1 MSLLS
6 MKRCILFSIFLISSL
21 CKTWANQ
28 QTHSSASTSETSSW
42 IRINQLG
49 YTEKSIKVGV
59 FVSKSNIRP
68 KNFEIVDGRTDKV
81 IFKSKL
87 ITAHGSYAA
96 FTGVYRFNFSDF
108 KVPGEYYLQSG
119 NIKSPKFRISDDVYT
134 GAADFLLKYMRQ
146 QRCGYNPFLKDSCHT
161 HDGFI
166 VGHPTLDSTYI
177 NVTGGWHDASDYLQ
191 YVTTSANA
199 TFQMMFAYQQNPQS
213 FSDQYDANG
222 TEGSNGIPDILDE
235 VKWGLDWLDRM
246 NPSYGVMFNQI
257 ADDRDH
263 AGFRL
268 PTDDKVDYGRG
279 KQRPVYFITGKQ
291 QSFSKHK
298 NRSTGVSSSAAKF
311 ASTFALGTKVLKSY
325 YPEFAEKL
333 SEKAQEAYRFAKS
346 DLGVSQTVSIKAPYF
361 YEEDNYVDD
370 LELAAIQLYKLTNE
384 DAYLKDAIYWG
395 DLEPATPWMIFNH
408 ARHYQ
413 WYPFLNLGHYHI
425 AAASQD
431 SVTKSRFTNHLK
443 KGLDAIYE
451 RGEKNGFKMGVPF
464 IWCSNNLNVA
474 AMTQMRLY
482 HQLSGDKKFLEMEAS
497 LRDWLFGCNP
507 WGTSMIVGFPK
518 GTDTPVDPHS
528 SFTIKN
534 KFPIDGGLVDG
545 PVYTHIFKSLIGL
558 KLTDED
564 EYAPF
569 QSDLCV
575 YHDDYGDYSTNEPT
589 MDGTASLTYYLSLLS
604 GKQK

>member
-1 MSLLS
+1 ME
-6 MKRCILFSIFLISSL
+6 RYIFFSIFIILSL
-21 CKTWANQ
+21 DKTWASL
-28 QTHSSASTSETSSW
+28 QTQTPVLTSDASSW
-42 IRINQLG
+42 IRVNQLG
-49 YTEKSIKVGV
+49 YTEKSIKVAV
-59 FVSKSNIRP
+59 IVSMSKERP
-68 KNFEIVDGRTDKV
+68 KSFEIVEVLSKKV
-81 IFKSKL
+81 VHKSKL
-87 ITAHGSYAA
+87 ITTSGSYSA
-96 FTGVYRFNFSDF
+96 FKAVYRLNFSEF
-108 KVPGEYYLQSG
+108 NVPGEYYLQSE
-119 NIKSPKFRISDDVYT
+119 NIKSPKFRISDDVYN
-134 GAADFLLKYMRQ
+134 GAADFVIKYMRQ

-166 VGHPTLDSTYI
+166 VGHPSLDSTYI

-199 TFQMMFAYQQNPQS
+199 TYQMLFAYQQNPKA
-213 FSDQYDANG
+213 FSDKHDANG
-222 TEGSNGIPDILDE
+222 MEGQNGIPDILDE
-235 VKWGLDWLDRM
+235 AKWGLDWLDRM

-311 ASTFALGTKVLKSY
+311 ASTFALGASTLKTY
-325 YPEFAEKL
+325 YPDFCQKL
-333 SEKAQEAYRFAKS
+333 SKKAGDAYQFAKS

-370 LELAAIQLYKLTNE
+370 LELAAVQLYELTNE

-425 AAASQD
+425 AAASRD
-431 SVTKSRFTNHLK
+431 SIIKTRFISHMK

-482 HQLSGDKKFLEMEAS
+482 HQLTGDTKYCEMEAS

-507 WGTSMIVGFPK
+507 WGTSMIVGFPI

-528 SFTIKN
+528 SFTVKN
-534 KFPIDGGLVDG
+534 RFPIDGGLVDG

-558 KLTDED
+558 TLVDED

-589 MDGTASLTYYLSLLS
+589 MDGTASLTYYLSVLADHKFMLER
-604 GKQK
+604 K